1 MALFKP
7 RKRIQTTVA
16 ELIHDHMREIKEQ
29 FGKGAKLTL
38 IIRSERLE
46 QPIIFSNDDPGA
58 AIAAIKVHAEKGA
71 DPGLV
76 KVGE

>member
-1 MALFKP
+1 MALLKP
-7 RKRIQTTVA
+7 RKRVQTSIA
-16 ELIHDHMREIKEQ
+16 ELIHDHLREIKEQ
-29 FGKGAKLTL
+29 FGEKAKLTL

-46 QPIIFSNDDPGA
+46 QPIIFTNDEPGA

-71 DPGLV
+71 GPGLV